1 MTAQSISLPC
11 DSVLLPKPTDLTNIF
26 NNIINQISLLEMNG
40 LEKEAQ
46 QLRDLL
52 ESIEDLLGSFPIS
65 ISDPVFP
72 TLTVPEIEWERR
84 ITAMIQEYHLFVQ
97 VKIMEIIDT
106 VLPISFSVPIM
117 GLSIDVVKLF
127 TDPNY
132 KVTLKAQISAEVDT
146 FYALIPDTYKTFD
159 GTYGLEVDDFK
170 AEAVWNYIMSQLN
183 KGALGILH
191 GAFGGLIDKFSTIW
205 ETLGLP
211 ALPALTDL
219 NVEAL
224 IQARIQAIEA
234 QIKNLDPTDI
244 DAQEALRREGLAA
257 LEKISL
263 VGYSLMDLLGGE
275 PNDFVESLEKRMDRF
290 KTRLRDFGEEWPE
303 FLIKEWMQKV
313 TAFFEAIGLSALVQW
328 ITFTF
333 CDFLKIIGLPSTISI
348 PASITVTI
356 PAIQN
361 LPTSDAFPTLSADN
375 NPVSGFS
382 NITTVVDQT
391 SLGTGDSDTKVFDKS
406 NLESVF
412 TDYSI
417 VDGEI
422 ILANPAEENDQ
433 YIVIP
438 ST

>member
-1 MTAQSISLPC
+1 MTTTSISLPC

-159 GTYGLEVDDFK
+159 GTYGLEVNDFK

-191 GAFGGLIDKFSTIW
+191 GAFAGLIDKFSTIW

-234 QIKNLDPTDI
+234 QIKNTTDI

-275 PNDFVESLEKRMDRF
+275 PNDFVESMEKKMDRF
-290 KTRLRDFGEEWPE
+290 KTRLRDFGEEWPK
-303 FLIKEWMQKV
+303 FLILQWMEKV
-313 TAFFEAIGLSALVQW
+313 TAFFEAIGLSALVQY

-333 CDFLKIIGLPSTISI
+333 CDFLKIIGLPTSIAI
-348 PASITVTI
+348 PAGITVSIAPLLNVPEAALDANGEVI
-356 PAIQN
+356 PAGEEGSNQ
-361 LPTSDAFPTLSADN
+361 FPTIAK
-375 NPVSGFS
+375 PV
-382 NITTVVDQT
+382 
-391 SLGTGDSDTKVFDKS
+391 
-406 NLESVF
+406 
-412 TDYSI
+412 
-417 VDGEI
+417 
-422 ILANPAEENDQ
+422 EEED
-433 YIVIP
+433 
-438 ST
+438 

>member
-1 MTAQSISLPC
+1 MTTTSISLPC

-191 GAFGGLIDKFSTIW
+191 GAFAGLIDKFSTIW

-234 QIKNLDPTDI
+234 QIKAAPQ
-244 DAQEALRREGLAA
+244 DAKEALRREGLAA

-275 PNDFVESLEKRMDRF
+275 PNDFVESMEKKMDRF
-290 KTRLRDFGEEWPE
+290 KTRLRDFGEEWPK
-303 FLIKEWMQKV
+303 FLILEWMEKV
-313 TAFFEAIGLSALVQW
+313 TAFFEAIGLSALVQY

-333 CDFLKIIGLPSTISI
+333 CDFLKIIGLPTSIAI
-348 PASITVTI
+348 PAGITVSIAPLKNLPEAALDANGEVI
-356 PAIQN
+356 PAGEEGSNQ
-361 LPTSDAFPTLSADN
+361 FPTIAK
-375 NPVSGFS
+375 PV
-382 NITTVVDQT
+382 
-391 SLGTGDSDTKVFDKS
+391 
-406 NLESVF
+406 
-412 TDYSI
+412 
-417 VDGEI
+417 
-422 ILANPAEENDQ
+422 EEED
-433 YIVIP
+433 
-438 ST
+438 

>member
-1 MTAQSISLPC
+1 MTTTSISLPC

-97 VKIMEIIDT
+97 VKIMEIVNT

-132 KVTLKAQISAEVDT
+132 KVTLKAEIAAEVDT

-191 GAFGGLIDKFSTIW
+191 GAFAGLISKFSTIW

-224 IQARIQAIEA
+224 IQARVQAIEA
-234 QIKNLDPTDI
+234 QIKAAPQ
-244 DAQEALRREGLAA
+244 DAKEALRREGLAA

-263 VGYSLMDLLGGE
+263 VGFTLMDLLGGE
-275 PNDFVESLEKRMDRF
+275 PNDFVESMEKKMDRF
-290 KTRLRDFGEEWPE
+290 KTRLRDFGEEWPK
-303 FLIKEWMQKV
+303 FLILQWMEKV
-313 TAFFEAIGLSALVQW
+313 TAFFQAIGLSALVQY

-333 CDFLKIIGLPSTISI
+333 CDFLKIIGLPTSIAI
-348 PASITVTI
+348 PAGITVSI
-356 PAIQN
+356 APLKN
-361 LPTSDAFPTLSADN
+361 LPQAALDAAGEVIAAGQPGSNQFPTIAK
-375 NPVSGFS
+375 PV
-382 NITTVVDQT
+382 
-391 SLGTGDSDTKVFDKS
+391 
-406 NLESVF
+406 
-412 TDYSI
+412 
-417 VDGEI
+417 
-422 ILANPAEENDQ
+422 EEED
-433 YIVIP
+433 
-438 ST
+438 

>member
-1 MTAQSISLPC
+1 MSNISLPC
-11 DSVLLPKPTDLTNIF
+11 EPVLLPKPSDLTNIF
-26 NNIINQISLLEMNG
+26 NSIINQIALLEMSG

-46 QLRDLL
+46 ELRDLL
-52 ESIEDLLGSFPIS
+52 EGIEKILGSFPMS

-72 TLTVPEIEWERR
+72 TITVPEIEWERR

-97 VKIMEIIDT
+97 VKIMEIVNT
-106 VLPISFSVPIM
+106 VLPISFSVPVM

-132 KVTLKAQISAEVDT
+132 KAILKSQISANVDS
-146 FYALIPDTYKTFD
+146 FYALIPDTYKVFD
-159 GTYGLEVDDFK
+159 GTYGLEVNDFK

-191 GAFGGLIDKFSTIW
+191 GAFGGLIDKFSAIW
-205 ETLGLP
+205 SALGLP

-224 IQARIQAIEA
+224 IQARIQAIEE

-244 DAQEALRREGLAA
+244 DAAEALRREGLAA

-313 TAFFEAIGLSALVQW
+313 TAFFEAIGLGALVQW

-333 CDFLKIIGLPSTISI
+333 CDFLKLIGLPSTISI
-348 PASITVTI
+348 PSTITVTI
-356 PAIQN
+356 PAIKN
-361 LPTSDAFPTLSADN
+361 LPASDLLPTLSADN

-382 NITTVVDQT
+382 NITTTEGQT
-391 SLGTGDSDTKVFDKS
+391 TLGGGDEDTKVFDKS
-406 NLESVF
+406 NLESIF

-422 ILANPAEENDQ
+422 ILDNPAEENDQ

>member
-205 ETLGLP
+205 EALGLP

-303 FLIKEWMQKV
+303 FLIKEWMQ
-313 TAFFEAIGLSALVQW
+313 LSQV
-328 ITFTF
+328 
-333 CDFLKIIGLPSTISI
+333 
-348 PASITVTI
+348 
-356 PAIQN
+356 
-361 LPTSDAFPTLSADN
+361 
-375 NPVSGFS
+375 
-382 NITTVVDQT
+382 
-391 SLGTGDSDTKVFDKS
+391 
-406 NLESVF
+406 
-412 TDYSI
+412 
-417 VDGEI
+417 
-422 ILANPAEENDQ
+422 
-433 YIVIP
+433 
-438 ST
+438 

>member
-1 MTAQSISLPC
+1 MSNISLPC
-11 DSVLLPKPTDLTNIF
+11 EPVLLPKPSDLTNIF
-26 NNIINQISLLEMNG
+26 NSIINQIALLEMSG

-46 QLRDLL
+46 ELRDLL
-52 ESIEDLLGSFPIS
+52 EGIEKILGSFPMS

-72 TLTVPEIEWERR
+72 TITVPEIEWERR

-97 VKIMEIIDT
+97 VKIMEIVNT
-106 VLPISFSVPIM
+106 VLPISFSVPVM

-132 KVTLKAQISAEVDT
+132 KTILKSQISANVDS
-146 FYALIPDTYKTFD
+146 FYALIPDTYKVFD
-159 GTYGLEVDDFK
+159 GTYGLEVNDFK

-191 GAFGGLIDKFSTIW
+191 GAFGGLIDKFSAIW
-205 ETLGLP
+205 SALGLP

-234 QIKNLDPTDI
+234 QIKNTTDI

-313 TAFFEAIGLSALVQW
+313 TAFFEAIGLGALVQW

-333 CDFLKIIGLPSTISI
+333 CDFLKLIGLPSTISI
-348 PASITVTI
+348 PSTITVTI
-356 PAIQN
+356 PAIKN
-361 LPTSDAFPTLSADN
+361 LPASDLLPTLSADN

-382 NITTVVDQT
+382 NITTTEGQT
-391 SLGTGDSDTKVFDKS
+391 TLGGGDEDTKVFDKS
-406 NLESVF
+406 NLESIF

-422 ILANPAEENDQ
+422 ILDNPAEENDQ

>member
-1 MTAQSISLPC
+1 MSNISLPC
-11 DSVLLPKPTDLTNIF
+11 EPVLLPKPSDLTNIF
-26 NNIINQISLLEMNG
+26 NSIINQIALLEMSG

-46 QLRDLL
+46 ELRDLL
-52 ESIEDLLGSFPIS
+52 EGIEKILGSFPMS

-72 TLTVPEIEWERR
+72 TITVPEIEWERR

-97 VKIMEIIDT
+97 VKIMEIVNT
-106 VLPISFSVPIM
+106 VLPISFSVPVM

-132 KVTLKAQISAEVDT
+132 KAILKSQISANVDS
-146 FYALIPDTYKTFD
+146 FYALIPDTYKVFD
-159 GTYGLEVDDFK
+159 GTYGLEVNDFK

-191 GAFGGLIDKFSTIW
+191 GAFGGLIDKFSAIW
-205 ETLGLP
+205 SALGLP
-211 ALPALTDL
+211 ALPVLTDL

-224 IQARIQAIEA
+224 IQARIQAIEE

-244 DAQEALRREGLAA
+244 DAAEALRREGLAA

-263 VGYSLMDLLGGE
+263 VGYSLLDLLGGE

-313 TAFFEAIGLSALVQW
+313 TAFFEAIGLGALVQW

-333 CDFLKIIGLPSTISI
+333 CDFLKLIGLPSTISI
-348 PASITVTI
+348 PSTITVTI
-356 PAIQN
+356 PAIKN
-361 LPTSDAFPTLSADN
+361 LPASDLLPTLSADN

-382 NITTVVDQT
+382 NITTTEGQT
-391 SLGTGDSDTKVFDKS
+391 TLGGGDEDTKVFDKS
-406 NLESVF
+406 NLESIF

-422 ILANPAEENDQ
+422 ILDNPAEENDQ

>member
-1 MTAQSISLPC
+1 MTTTSISLPC

-97 VKIMEIIDT
+97 VKIMEIIDS

-132 KVTLKAQISAEVDT
+132 KVTLKAEIAAEVDT

-191 GAFGGLIDKFSTIW
+191 GAFAGLIDKFSTIW

-224 IQARIQAIEA
+224 IQARIQSIEA
-234 QIKNLDPTDI
+234 QIKAAPQ
-244 DAQEALRREGLAA
+244 DAKEALRREGLAA

-263 VGYSLMDLLGGE
+263 VGFTLMDLLGGE
-275 PNDFVESLEKRMDRF
+275 PNDFVESMEKKMDRF
-290 KTRLRDFGEEWPE
+290 KTRLRDFGEEWPK
-303 FLIKEWMQKV
+303 FLILQWMEKV
-313 TAFFEAIGLSALVQW
+313 TAFFEAIGLSALVQY

-333 CDFLKIIGLPSTISI
+333 CDFLKIIGLPTSIAI
-348 PASITVTI
+348 PAGITVSI
-356 PAIQN
+356 APLLNVPEAA
-361 LPTSDAFPTLSADN
+361 LDANGEVIAAGEEGSNQFPTIAK
-375 NPVSGFS
+375 PV
-382 NITTVVDQT
+382 V
-391 SLGTGDSDTKVFDKS
+391 
-406 NLESVF
+406 
-412 TDYSI
+412 
-417 VDGEI
+417 
-422 ILANPAEENDQ
+422 EEED
-433 YIVIP
+433 
-438 ST
+438 

>member
-1 MTAQSISLPC
+1 MSNISLPC
-11 DSVLLPKPTDLTNIF
+11 EPVLLPKPSDLTNIF
-26 NNIINQISLLEMNG
+26 NSIINQIALLEMSG

-46 QLRDLL
+46 ELRDLL
-52 ESIEDLLGSFPIS
+52 EGIEKILGSFPMS

-72 TLTVPEIEWERR
+72 TITVPEIEWERR

-97 VKIMEIIDT
+97 VKIMEIVNT

-132 KVTLKAQISAEVDT
+132 KTILKSQISANVDS
-146 FYALIPDTYKTFD
+146 FYALIPDTYKVFD
-159 GTYGLEVDDFK
+159 GTYGLEVNDFK

-191 GAFGGLIDKFSTIW
+191 GAFGGLIDKFSAIW
-205 ETLGLP
+205 SALGLP
-211 ALPALTDL
+211 ALPVLTDL

-224 IQARIQAIEA
+224 IQARIQAIEE
-234 QIKNLDPTDI
+234 QIKNLDPKDI
-244 DAQEALRREGLAA
+244 DAAEALRREGLAA

-313 TAFFEAIGLSALVQW
+313 TAFFEAIGLGALVQW

-333 CDFLKIIGLPSTISI
+333 CDFLKLIGLPSTISI
-348 PASITVTI
+348 PSTITVTI
-356 PAIQN
+356 PAIKN
-361 LPTSDAFPTLSADN
+361 LPASDLLPTLSADN

-382 NITTVVDQT
+382 NITTTEGQT
-391 SLGTGDSDTKVFDKS
+391 TLGGGDEDTKVFDKS
-406 NLESVF
+406 NLESIF

-422 ILANPAEENDQ
+422 ILDNPAEENDQ

>member
-1 MTAQSISLPC
+1 MTTTSISLPC

-97 VKIMEIIDT
+97 VKIMEIIDS

-132 KVTLKAQISAEVDT
+132 KVILKAQIAEEVDT

-191 GAFGGLIDKFSTIW
+191 GAFAGLIDKFSTIW

-224 IQARIQAIEA
+224 IQTRIQAIEA
-234 QIKNLDPTDI
+234 QIKAAPQ
-244 DAQEALRREGLAA
+244 DAKEALRREGLAA

-263 VGYSLMDLLGGE
+263 VGFTLMDLLGGE
-275 PNDFVESLEKRMDRF
+275 PNDFVESMEKKMDRF
-290 KTRLRDFGEEWPE
+290 KTRLRDFGEEWPK
-303 FLIKEWMQKV
+303 FLILQWMEKV
-313 TAFFEAIGLSALVQW
+313 TAFFEAIGLSALVQY

-333 CDFLKIIGLPSTISI
+333 CDFLKIIGLPTSIAI
-348 PASITVTI
+348 PAGITVSI
-356 PAIQN
+356 APLLNVPEAA
-361 LPTSDAFPTLSADN
+361 LDANGEVIAAGEEGSNQFPTIAK
-375 NPVSGFS
+375 PV
-382 NITTVVDQT
+382 V
-391 SLGTGDSDTKVFDKS
+391 
-406 NLESVF
+406 
-412 TDYSI
+412 
-417 VDGEI
+417 
-422 ILANPAEENDQ
+422 EEED
-433 YIVIP
+433 
-438 ST
+438 

>member
-1 MTAQSISLPC
+1 MTDNSIALPC
-11 DSVLLPKPTDLTNIF
+11 DSVLLPKPVDLTNIF
-26 NNIINQISLLEMNG
+26 NSIINQISILEMSG

-52 ESIEDLLGSFPIS
+52 ESIETVLGSFPMS

-97 VKIMEIIDT
+97 VKIMEIVNT

-132 KVTLKAQISAEVDT
+132 KTTLKSQISADVDKY
-146 FYALIPDTYKTFD
+146 FALIPDTYKTFD
-159 GTYGLEVDDFK
+159 GTYGLEVNDFK

-205 ETLGLP
+205 SPLGLP

-234 QIKNLDPTDI
+234 QIKNTTDI
-244 DAQEALRREGLAA
+244 DAKEALRREGLAA

-313 TAFFEAIGLSALVQW
+313 TKFFEAIGLSALVQW

-333 CDFLKIIGLPSTISI
+333 CDFLKLIGLPSTISI
-348 PASITVTI
+348 PSGITVTI
-356 PAIQN
+356 PAIKN
-361 LPTSDAFPTLSADN
+361 LPVAAVDINGVVIPAGEPGSNQFPTLT
-375 NPVSGFS
+375 PP
-382 NITTVVDQT
+382 
-391 SLGTGDSDTKVFDKS
+391 
-406 NLESVF
+406 
-412 TDYSI
+412 
-417 VDGEI
+417 
-422 ILANPAEENDQ
+422 PAEE
-433 YIVIP
+433 
-438 ST
+438 

>member
-1 MTAQSISLPC
+1 MSNISLPC
-11 DSVLLPKPTDLTNIF
+11 EPVLLPKPSDLTNIF
-26 NNIINQISLLEMNG
+26 NSIINQIALLEMSG

-46 QLRDLL
+46 ELRDLL
-52 ESIEDLLGSFPIS
+52 EGIEKILGSFPMS

-72 TLTVPEIEWERR
+72 TITVPEIEWERR

-97 VKIMEIIDT
+97 VKIMEIVNT
-106 VLPISFSVPIM
+106 VLPISFSVPVM

-132 KVTLKAQISAEVDT
+132 KAILKSQISANVDS
-146 FYALIPDTYKTFD
+146 FYALIPDTYKVFD
-159 GTYGLEVDDFK
+159 GTYGLEVNDFK

-191 GAFGGLIDKFSTIW
+191 GAFGGLIDKFSAIW
-205 ETLGLP
+205 SALGLP

-224 IQARIQAIEA
+224 IQARIQAIEE

-244 DAQEALRREGLAA
+244 DAAEALRREGLAA

-263 VGYSLMDLLGGE
+263 VGYSLLDLLGGE

-313 TAFFEAIGLSALVQW
+313 TAFFEAIGLGALVQW

-333 CDFLKIIGLPSTISI
+333 CDFLKLIGLPSTISI
-348 PASITVTI
+348 PSTITVTI
-356 PAIQN
+356 PAIKN
-361 LPTSDAFPTLSADN
+361 LPASDLLPTLSADN

-382 NITTVVDQT
+382 NITTTEGQT
-391 SLGTGDSDTKVFDKS
+391 TLGGGDEDTKVFDKS
-406 NLESVF
+406 NLESIF

-422 ILANPAEENDQ
+422 ILDNPAEENDQ

>member
-1 MTAQSISLPC
+1 MTTTSISLPC
-11 DSVLLPKPTDLTNIF
+11 DSVLLPKPTDLVNIF

-52 ESIEDLLGSFPIS
+52 ESIEDILGSFPIS

-84 ITAMIQEYHLFVQ
+84 ITAMVQEYHLFVQ
-97 VKIMEIIDT
+97 VKIMEIIDS

-132 KVTLKAQISAEVDT
+132 KVTLKAQIAADIDS

-159 GTYGLEVDDFK
+159 GTYGLEVNDFK

-191 GAFGGLIDKFSTIW
+191 GAFAGLIDKFSSIW

-219 NVEAL
+219 NVKGL
-224 IQARIQAIEA
+224 IEARIKSLEE
-234 QIKNLDPTDI
+234 QIKSAPNDLKEDLRK
-244 DAQEALRREGLAA
+244 EALAA

-263 VGYSLMDLLGGE
+263 VGYTLMDLLGGE
-275 PNDFVESLEKRMDRF
+275 PNDFVESMEKKMDRF
-290 KTRLRDFGEEWPE
+290 KTRLRDFGEEWPK
-303 FLIKEWMQKV
+303 FLILEWMENV
-313 TAFFEAIGLSALVQW
+313 TAFFEAIGLSALVQY

-333 CDFLKIIGLPSTISI
+333 CDFLKIIGLPTSIAI
-348 PASITVTI
+348 PAGITVSVTPLLNVPEAALDANGEVI
-356 PAIQN
+356 PAGEEGSNQ
-361 LPTSDAFPTLSADN
+361 FPTIAK
-375 NPVSGFS
+375 PV
-382 NITTVVDQT
+382 V
-391 SLGTGDSDTKVFDKS
+391 
-406 NLESVF
+406 
-412 TDYSI
+412 
-417 VDGEI
+417 
-422 ILANPAEENDQ
+422 EEED
-433 YIVIP
+433 
-438 ST
+438 

>member
-1 MTAQSISLPC
+1 MTTQSISLPC
-11 DSVLLPKPTDLTNIF
+11 DSVLLPKPTDLVNIF

-72 TLTVPEIEWERR
+72 TITVPEIEWERR
-84 ITAMIQEYHLFVQ
+84 ITAMVQEYHLFVQ
-97 VKIMEIIDT
+97 VKIMEIVNT

-132 KVTLKAQISAEVDT
+132 KVTLKAQIAADVDT

-159 GTYGLEVDDFK
+159 GTYGLEVNDFK

-191 GAFGGLIDKFSTIW
+191 GAYAGLIDKFSSIW
-205 ETLGLP
+205 EPLGLP

-219 NVEAL
+219 NVESL
-224 IQARIQAIEA
+224 IRARIQTIEA
-234 QIKNLDPTDI
+234 QIKAAPQ
-244 DAQEALRREGLAA
+244 DAKEALRREGLAA

-263 VGYSLMDLLGGE
+263 VGYTLMDLLGGE
-275 PNDFVESLEKRMDRF
+275 PNDFVESMEKRMDRF
-290 KTRLRDFGEEWPE
+290 KTRLRDFGEEWPK
-303 FLIKEWMQKV
+303 FLILEWMEKV
-313 TAFFEAIGLSALVQW
+313 TAFFEAIGLSALVQY

-333 CDFLKIIGLPSTISI
+333 CDFLKIIGLPTSIAI
-348 PASITVTI
+348 PAGITVSITPLLNV
-356 PAIQN
+356 PEAA
-361 LPTSDAFPTLSADN
+361 LDADGNVIAAGEEGSNQFPTIAK
-375 NPVSGFS
+375 PV
-382 NITTVVDQT
+382 
-391 SLGTGDSDTKVFDKS
+391 
-406 NLESVF
+406 
-412 TDYSI
+412 
-417 VDGEI
+417 
-422 ILANPAEENDQ
+422 EEQD
-433 YIVIP
+433 
-438 ST
+438 

>member
-1 MTAQSISLPC
+1 MSNISLPC
-11 DSVLLPKPTDLTNIF
+11 EPVLLPKPSDLTNIF
-26 NNIINQISLLEMNG
+26 NSIINQIALLEMSG

-46 QLRDLL
+46 ELRDLL
-52 ESIEDLLGSFPIS
+52 EGIEKILGSFPMS

-72 TLTVPEIEWERR
+72 TITVPEIEWERR

-97 VKIMEIIDT
+97 VKIMEIVNT

-132 KVTLKAQISAEVDT
+132 KAILKSQISANVDS
-146 FYALIPDTYKTFD
+146 FYALIPDTYKVFD
-159 GTYGLEVDDFK
+159 GTYGLEVNDFK

-191 GAFGGLIDKFSTIW
+191 GAFGGLIDKFSAIW
-205 ETLGLP
+205 SALGLP

-224 IQARIQAIEA
+224 IQARIQAIEE

-244 DAQEALRREGLAA
+244 DAAEALRREGLAA

-313 TAFFEAIGLSALVQW
+313 TAFFEAIGLGALVQW

-333 CDFLKIIGLPSTISI
+333 CDFLKLIGLPSTISI
-348 PASITVTI
+348 PSTITVTI
-356 PAIQN
+356 PAIKN
-361 LPTSDAFPTLSADN
+361 LPASDLLPTLSADN

-382 NITTVVDQT
+382 NITTTEGQT
-391 SLGTGDSDTKVFDKS
+391 TLGGGDEDTKVFDKS
-406 NLESVF
+406 NLESIF

-422 ILANPAEENDQ
+422 ILDNPAEENDQ

>member
-1 MTAQSISLPC
+1 MSNISLPC
-11 DSVLLPKPTDLTNIF
+11 EPVLLPKPSDLTNIF
-26 NNIINQISLLEMNG
+26 NSIINQIALLEMSG

-46 QLRDLL
+46 ELRDLL
-52 ESIEDLLGSFPIS
+52 EGIEKILGSFPMS

-72 TLTVPEIEWERR
+72 TITVPEIEWERR

-97 VKIMEIIDT
+97 VKIMEIVNT

-132 KVTLKAQISAEVDT
+132 KAILKSQISANVDS
-146 FYALIPDTYKTFD
+146 FYALIPDTYKVFD
-159 GTYGLEVDDFK
+159 GTYGLEVNDFK

-191 GAFGGLIDKFSTIW
+191 GAFGGLIDKFSAIW
-205 ETLGLP
+205 SALGLP

-224 IQARIQAIEA
+224 IQARIQAIEE
-234 QIKNLDPTDI
+234 QIKNLDPKDI
-244 DAQEALRREGLAA
+244 DAAEALRREGLAA

-313 TAFFEAIGLSALVQW
+313 TAFFEAIGLGALVQW

-333 CDFLKIIGLPSTISI
+333 CDFLKLIGLPSTISI
-348 PASITVTI
+348 PSTITVTI
-356 PAIQN
+356 PAIKN
-361 LPTSDAFPTLSADN
+361 LPASDLLPTLSADN

-382 NITTVVDQT
+382 NITTTEGQT
-391 SLGTGDSDTKVFDKS
+391 TLGGGDEDTKVFDKS
-406 NLESVF
+406 NLESIF

-422 ILANPAEENDQ
+422 ILDNPAEENDQ

>member
-1 MTAQSISLPC
+1 MSNISLPC
-11 DSVLLPKPTDLTNIF
+11 EPVLLPKPSDLTNIF
-26 NNIINQISLLEMNG
+26 NSIINQIALLEMSG

-46 QLRDLL
+46 ELRDLL
-52 ESIEDLLGSFPIS
+52 EGIEKILGSFPMS

-72 TLTVPEIEWERR
+72 TITVPEIEWERR

-97 VKIMEIIDT
+97 VKIMEIVNT
-106 VLPISFSVPIM
+106 VLPISFSVPVM

-132 KVTLKAQISAEVDT
+132 KAILKSQISANVDS
-146 FYALIPDTYKTFD
+146 FYALIPDTYKVFD
-159 GTYGLEVDDFK
+159 GTYGLEVNDFK

-191 GAFGGLIDKFSTIW
+191 GAFGGLIDKFSAIW
-205 ETLGLP
+205 SALGLP

-224 IQARIQAIEA
+224 IQARIQAIEE
-234 QIKNLDPTDI
+234 QIKNLDPKDI
-244 DAQEALRREGLAA
+244 DAAEALRREGLAA

-313 TAFFEAIGLSALVQW
+313 TAFFEAIGLGALVQW

-333 CDFLKIIGLPSTISI
+333 CDFLKLIGLPSTISI
-348 PASITVTI
+348 PSTITVTI
-356 PAIQN
+356 PAIKN
-361 LPTSDAFPTLSADN
+361 LPASDLLPTLSADN

-382 NITTVVDQT
+382 NITTTEGQT
-391 SLGTGDSDTKVFDKS
+391 TLGGGDEDTKVFDKS
-406 NLESVF
+406 NLESIF

-422 ILANPAEENDQ
+422 ILDNPAEENDQ

>member
-1 MTAQSISLPC
+1 MSDISLPC
-11 DSVLLPKPTDLTNIF
+11 EPVLLPKPSDLTNIF
-26 NNIINQISLLEMNG
+26 NSIINQIALLEMSG

-46 QLRDLL
+46 ELRDLL
-52 ESIEDLLGSFPIS
+52 EGIEKILGSFPMS

-72 TLTVPEIEWERR
+72 TITVPEIEWERR

-97 VKIMEIIDT
+97 VKIMEIVNT

-132 KVTLKAQISAEVDT
+132 KAILKSQISANVDS
-146 FYALIPDTYKTFD
+146 FYALIPDTYKVFD
-159 GTYGLEVDDFK
+159 GTYGLEVNDFK

-191 GAFGGLIDKFSTIW
+191 GAFGGLIDKFSAIW
-205 ETLGLP
+205 SALGLP
-211 ALPALTDL
+211 ALPVLTDL

-224 IQARIQAIEA
+224 IQARIQAIEE

-244 DAQEALRREGLAA
+244 DAAEALRREGLAA

-313 TAFFEAIGLSALVQW
+313 TAFFEAIGLGALVQW

-333 CDFLKIIGLPSTISI
+333 CDFLKLIGLPSTISI
-348 PASITVTI
+348 PSTITVTI
-356 PAIQN
+356 PAIKN
-361 LPTSDAFPTLSADN
+361 LPASDLLPTLSADN

-382 NITTVVDQT
+382 NITTTEGQT
-391 SLGTGDSDTKVFDKS
+391 TLGGGDEDTKVFDKS
-406 NLESVF
+406 NLESIF

-422 ILANPAEENDQ
+422 ILDNPAEENDQ

>member
-1 MTAQSISLPC
+1 MSNISLPC
-11 DSVLLPKPTDLTNIF
+11 EPVLLPKPSDLTNIF
-26 NNIINQISLLEMNG
+26 NSIINQIALLEMSG

-46 QLRDLL
+46 ELRDLL
-52 ESIEDLLGSFPIS
+52 EGIEKILGSFPMS

-72 TLTVPEIEWERR
+72 TITVPEIEWERR

-97 VKIMEIIDT
+97 VKIMEIVNT

-132 KVTLKAQISAEVDT
+132 KAILKSQISANVDS
-146 FYALIPDTYKTFD
+146 FYALIPDTYKVFD
-159 GTYGLEVDDFK
+159 GTYGLEVNDFK

-191 GAFGGLIDKFSTIW
+191 GAFGGLIDKFSAIW
-205 ETLGLP
+205 EALGLP
-211 ALPALTDL
+211 ALPVLTDL

-234 QIKNLDPTDI
+234 QIKNLDPKDI
-244 DAQEALRREGLAA
+244 DAAEALRREGLAA

-313 TAFFEAIGLSALVQW
+313 TAFFEAIGLGALVQW

-333 CDFLKIIGLPSTISI
+333 CDFLKLIGLPSTISI
-348 PASITVTI
+348 PSTITVTI
-356 PAIQN
+356 PAIKN
-361 LPTSDAFPTLSADN
+361 LPASDLLPTLSADN

-382 NITTVVDQT
+382 NITTTEGQT
-391 SLGTGDSDTKVFDKS
+391 TLGGGDEDTKVFDKS
-406 NLESVF
+406 NLESIF

-422 ILANPAEENDQ
+422 ILDNPAEENDQ

>member
-1 MTAQSISLPC
+1 MSNISLPC
-11 DSVLLPKPTDLTNIF
+11 EPVLLPKPSDLTNIF
-26 NNIINQISLLEMNG
+26 NSIINQIALLEMSG

-46 QLRDLL
+46 ELRDLL
-52 ESIEDLLGSFPIS
+52 EGIEKILGSFPMS

-72 TLTVPEIEWERR
+72 TITVPEIEWERR

-97 VKIMEIIDT
+97 VKIMEIVNT

-132 KVTLKAQISAEVDT
+132 KAILKSQISANVDS
-146 FYALIPDTYKTFD
+146 FYALIPDTYKVFD
-159 GTYGLEVDDFK
+159 GTYGLEVNDFK

-191 GAFGGLIDKFSTIW
+191 GAFGGLIDKFSAIW
-205 ETLGLP
+205 SALGLP
-211 ALPALTDL
+211 ALPVLTDL

-224 IQARIQAIEA
+224 IQARIQAIEE
-234 QIKNLDPTDI
+234 QIKNLDPKDI
-244 DAQEALRREGLAA
+244 DAAEALRREGLAA

-263 VGYSLMDLLGGE
+263 VGYSLLDLLGGE

-313 TAFFEAIGLSALVQW
+313 TAFFEAIGLGALVQW

-333 CDFLKIIGLPSTISI
+333 CDFLKLIGLPSTISI
-348 PASITVTI
+348 PSTITVTI
-356 PAIQN
+356 PAIKN
-361 LPTSDAFPTLSADN
+361 LPASDLLPTLSADN

-382 NITTVVDQT
+382 NITTTEGQT
-391 SLGTGDSDTKVFDKS
+391 TLGGGDEDTKVFDKS
-406 NLESVF
+406 NLESIF

-422 ILANPAEENDQ
+422 ILDNPAEENDQ

>member
-1 MTAQSISLPC
+1 MSNISLPC
-11 DSVLLPKPTDLTNIF
+11 EPVLLPKPSDLTNIF
-26 NNIINQISLLEMNG
+26 NSIINQIALLEMSG

-46 QLRDLL
+46 ELRDLL
-52 ESIEDLLGSFPIS
+52 EGIEKILGSFPMS

-72 TLTVPEIEWERR
+72 TITVPEIEWERR

-97 VKIMEIIDT
+97 VKIMEIVNT
-106 VLPISFSVPIM
+106 VLPISFSVPVM
-117 GLSIDVVKLF
+117 GLSIDVIKLF

-132 KVTLKAQISAEVDT
+132 KAILKSQISANVDS
-146 FYALIPDTYKTFD
+146 FYALIPDTYKVFD
-159 GTYGLEVDDFK
+159 GTYGLEVNDFK

-191 GAFGGLIDKFSTIW
+191 GAFGGLIDKFSAIW
-205 ETLGLP
+205 SALGLP
-211 ALPALTDL
+211 ALPVLTDL

-224 IQARIQAIEA
+224 IQARIQAIEE

-244 DAQEALRREGLAA
+244 DAAEALRREGLAA

-263 VGYSLMDLLGGE
+263 VGYSLLDLLGGE

-313 TAFFEAIGLSALVQW
+313 TAFFEAIGLGALVQW

-333 CDFLKIIGLPSTISI
+333 CDFLKLIGLPSTISI
-348 PASITVTI
+348 PSTITVTI
-356 PAIQN
+356 PAIKN
-361 LPTSDAFPTLSADN
+361 LPASDLLPTLSADN

-382 NITTVVDQT
+382 NITTTEGQT
-391 SLGTGDSDTKVFDKS
+391 TLGGGDEDTKVFDKS
-406 NLESVF
+406 NLESIF

-422 ILANPAEENDQ
+422 ILDNPAEENDQ

>member
-1 MTAQSISLPC
+1 M
-11 DSVLLPKPTDLTNIF
+11 K
-26 NNIINQISLLEMNG
+26 G

-84 ITAMIQEYHLFVQ
+84 ITAMVQEYHLFVQ
-97 VKIMEIIDT
+97 VKIMEIVNS

-132 KVTLKAQISAEVDT
+132 KVTLKAQIAADIDT

-159 GTYGLEVDDFK
+159 GTYGLEVNDFK

-191 GAFGGLIDKFSTIW
+191 GAFAGLIDKFSSIW
-205 ETLGLP
+205 EPLGLP

-219 NVEAL
+219 NVEQL
-224 IQARIQAIEA
+224 IKDKIESLEE
-234 QIKNLDPTDI
+234 QIKSAPDDLKDSLRK
-244 DAQEALRREGLAA
+244 EALAA

-263 VGYSLMDLLGGE
+263 VGYTLMDLLGGE
-275 PNDFVESLEKRMDRF
+275 PNDFVESMEKKMDRF
-290 KTRLRDFGEEWPE
+290 KTRLRDFGEEWPK
-303 FLIKEWMQKV
+303 FLIQTWMEKI
-313 TAFFEAIGLSALVQW
+313 TAFFEAIGLSALVSW

-333 CDFLKIIGLPSTISI
+333 CDFLKIIGLPTSIAI
-348 PASITVTI
+348 PAGIDITI
-356 PAIQN
+356 PSLKN
-361 LPTSDAFPTLSADN
+361 LPAAALDSAGEVIAAGEEGSNQFPTIAK
-375 NPVSGFS
+375 PV
-382 NITTVVDQT
+382 V
-391 SLGTGDSDTKVFDKS
+391 
-406 NLESVF
+406 
-412 TDYSI
+412 
-417 VDGEI
+417 
-422 ILANPAEENDQ
+422 EEED
-433 YIVIP
+433 
-438 ST
+438 

>member
-1 MTAQSISLPC
+1 MTTTSITLPC
-11 DSVLLPKPTDLTNIF
+11 DSVLLPKPTDLVNIF
-26 NNIINQISLLEMNG
+26 NTIINQISQLEMKG

-84 ITAMIQEYHLFVQ
+84 ITAMVQEYHLFVQ
-97 VKIMEIIDT
+97 VKIMEIVNS

-132 KVTLKAQISAEVDT
+132 KVTLKAQIAADIDT

-159 GTYGLEVDDFK
+159 GTYGLEVNDFK

-191 GAFGGLIDKFSTIW
+191 GAFGGLIDKFSSIW
-205 ETLGLP
+205 EPLGLP

-219 NVEAL
+219 NVEQL
-224 IQARIQAIEA
+224 IKDKIESLEE
-234 QIKNLDPTDI
+234 QIKSAPDDLKDSLRK
-244 DAQEALRREGLAA
+244 EALAA

-263 VGYSLMDLLGGE
+263 VGYTLMDLLGGE
-275 PNDFVESLEKRMDRF
+275 PNDFVESMEKKMDRF
-290 KTRLRDFGEEWPE
+290 KTRLRDFGEEWPK
-303 FLIKEWMQKV
+303 FLIQTWMEKI
-313 TAFFEAIGLSALVQW
+313 TAFFEAIGLSALVQY

-333 CDFLKIIGLPSTISI
+333 CDFLKIIGLPTAIAL
-348 PASITVTI
+348 PAGIDITI
-356 PAIQN
+356 PSLKN
-361 LPTSDAFPTLSADN
+361 LPAAALDSAGEVIAAGEEGSNQFPTIAK
-375 NPVSGFS
+375 PV
-382 NITTVVDQT
+382 V
-391 SLGTGDSDTKVFDKS
+391 
-406 NLESVF
+406 
-412 TDYSI
+412 
-417 VDGEI
+417 
-422 ILANPAEENDQ
+422 EEED
-433 YIVIP
+433 
-438 ST
+438 

>member
-1 MTAQSISLPC
+1 MTTTSISLPC

-159 GTYGLEVDDFK
+159 GTYGLEVNDFK

-191 GAFGGLIDKFSTIW
+191 GAFAGLIDKFSTIW

-234 QIKNLDPTDI
+234 QIKNTTDI

-275 PNDFVESLEKRMDRF
+275 PNDFVESMEKKMDRF
-290 KTRLRDFGEEWPE
+290 KTRLRDFGEEWPK
-303 FLIKEWMQKV
+303 FLILQWMEKV
-313 TAFFEAIGLSALVQW
+313 TAFFEAIGLSALVQY

-333 CDFLKIIGLPSTISI
+333 CDFLKIIGLPTSIAI
-348 PASITVTI
+348 PAGITVSIAPLKNLPEAALDANGEVI
-356 PAIQN
+356 PAGEEGSNQ
-361 LPTSDAFPTLSADN
+361 FPTIAK
-375 NPVSGFS
+375 PV
-382 NITTVVDQT
+382 
-391 SLGTGDSDTKVFDKS
+391 
-406 NLESVF
+406 
-412 TDYSI
+412 
-417 VDGEI
+417 
-422 ILANPAEENDQ
+422 EEED
-433 YIVIP
+433 
-438 ST
+438 